1 MAEYKPI
8 LLSLPSLT
16 PSLAVEVLPHG
27 MTIHRIYVQADG
39 KTHDIVIGPEAP
51 EDHSVVKYTNTIIGR
66 YANRVPVGTHTVEKD
81 GITSQFTAITNESP
95 QVSLHGGPKG
105 FDFGIWERLSSST
118 DVTLFTPAELK
129 SISTK
134 SPGDSSWGIFRL
146 VSEDGDQGY
155 SGTLLMEVLIA
166 LLSPEEGR
174 ASGAERPLGS
184 IVIVYRAKLQDSPDG
199 SKQVTP
205 INLTQ
210 HWGFNLDASLQEGEE
225 TLSVLNHKMDMKA
238 SHVAELLPNF
248 LPSGKYDAVA
258 GADNSS
264 GAHLHLNKRIGDQ
277 FPGIGYDHYYLLSQ
291 PGDSPHRIPVSK
303 FTPDLDEVTNI
314 LNQKRSEPV
323 VQLSSEKS
331 GLAVEFDTN
340 RKDLR
345 IDTWFE
351 LDLTYLTLEAG
362 LMFYTNN
369 HANTKGYR
377 KKIHGGSGVKGD
389 GYIAGSAAFI
399 EFHEP
404 LSAFLYP
411 TSNSTD
417 TLLASGEVYNN
428 FVRADVLLRQVE
440 HTGA

>member
-1 MAEYKPI
+1 MTEFKPV
-8 LLSLPSLT
+8 LLALPSLT

-27 MTIHRIYVQADG
+27 MTIHRIFVQADG

-51 EDHSVVKYTNTIIGR
+51 EDHTVVKYTNTIIGR
-66 YANRVPVGTHTVEKD
+66 YANRVPVGTHTIEKD
-81 GITSQFTAITNESP
+81 GIISQFTAITNESP

-105 FDFGIWERLSSST
+105 FDFGIWEQLSSLS
-118 DVTLFTPAELK
+118 DATLFTAAEIQT
-129 SISTK
+129 ISSK
-134 SPGDSSWGIFRL
+134 SPGDSSAAIFRL

-155 SGTLLMEVLIA
+155 TGTLLMEVLVA
-166 LLSPEEGR
+166 LLPPGEKKT
-174 ASGAERPLGS
+174 ASAERDLGS
-184 IVIVYRAKLQDSPDG
+184 IVIVYRAKLQDVPDG
-199 SKQVTP
+199 KKQVTP

-210 HWGFNLDASLQEGEE
+210 HWGFNLDASLQDGTE
-225 TLSVLNHKMDMKA
+225 TLSVLNHKVDMKA

-248 LPSGKYDAVA
+248 LPSGKYDSVVE
-258 GADNSS
+258 ADNAS

-291 PGDSPHRIPVSK
+291 PDDAPHRIALSK
-303 FTPDLDEVTNI
+303 FVSDLDEVKNI
-314 LNQKRSEPV
+314 LGERHREPV

-340 RKDLR
+340 Q
-345 IDTWFE
+345 
-351 LDLTYLTLEAG
+351 AG

-389 GYIAGSAAFI
+389 GYIPGSAAFI

-417 TLLASGEVYNN
+417 TLLTSDEIYNN
-428 FVRADVLLRQVE
+428 FVRADVVLRQVG
-440 HTGA
+440 HPGA